1 MTHWTRVD
9 EYGST
14 EEGWGREKL
23 NNLLVVVANVPL
35 APWMEG
41 TLKRFAAAEL
51 DREQAESASGS
62 AARAKDG
69 ADADSVSRV
78 RLKGAV
84 RASASALRNPNPK
97 PNPNPNPN
105 PSLLWATAGLAGGAG
120 VVIGAAEARHRRH
133 PPRIHRIRG

>member
-1 MTHWTRVD
+1 MFGRPA
-9 EYGST
+9 

-51 DREQAESASGS
+51 DREQAESAS
-62 AARAKDG
+62 APADG
-69 ADADSVSRV
+69 DADSVSRV

-84 RASASALRNPNPK
+84 RALAS
-97 PNPNPNPN
+97 
-105 PSLLWATAGLAGGAG
+105 
-120 VVIGAAEARHRRH
+120 
-133 PPRIHRIRG
+133 